1 MGSRIMHAII
11 GNKIAKALAI
21 QDKPA
26 FLYGNIAPDAVF
38 AAAEKD
44 RSHFFTGDARDFSRS
59 VDYQGFLQKY
69 RTKHP
74 YVLGYY
80 THLIADD
87 IWLKGFF
94 LPWLRNRINAD
105 DSLASLYHR
114 DFRLLN
120 GMLLEYY
127 ECAGEIKVG
136 LAGQPA
142 MVDLEEV
149 SADAVMKFADS
160 VRGDM
165 SYQAES
171 LTENLN
177 VFTQTQIIGY
187 IETSVEMGIFK
198 LKQMKR

>member
-69 RTKHP
+69 RTKHL

-94 LPWLRNRINAD
+94 LPWLRNRMNAD
-105 DSLASLYHR
+105 DGLASIYHR

-120 GMLLEYY
+120 GKLLEYY
-127 ECAGEIKVG
+127 ESANEIKAG
-136 LAGQPA
+136 LAGQP
-142 MVDLEEV
+142 VIIDLDEV
-149 SADAVMKFADS
+149 SADAVINFADS

>member
-1 MGSRIMHAII
+1 MGSKIMHAII

-94 LPWLRNRINAD
+94 LPWLRNRMNAD

-127 ECAGEIKVG
+127 ECAREIKVG

-142 MVDLEEV
+142 MVDLEGV